1 MNATVENAAGS
12 STPGCEPNCFIPATV
27 TIASGG
33 MVTFANNDSA
43 AHTSTSGTPGDGPS
57 GVWDSSLVMMG
68 AAYTTGALEAGEY
81 PYFCMVHPWMV
92 GLVIVTDDHNAVTS
106 TPPIGPLTFY
116 IDKTT
121 YTTGDTI
128 IVTGYGAS
136 PESVVVID
144 VKNPDGDILTIK
156 QVSVNSNG
164 TFEEIISTGG
174 ALWDQEGFYSLDV
187 SDGSETLFVEFL
199 MSNSPINSHVIENAI
214 GSSTPGCEPDC
225 FIPSFL
231 IVDPGDIV
239 TFVNNDSAAHTS
251 TSGTPADGPDGNW
264 DSSLMSPG
272 YGMDVVFE
280 ISDAGQEFPYFCMV
294 HPWMEGTIIVSGGGE
309 SRSTP
314 SQAESSQAQDDA
326 AERIVAAEAA
336 ASAAEAEA
344 AARIAEAEAAARI
357 AAAEAAAAAAEAASQ
372 QAISELSVNEKIE
385 ITMDFTNDSDVQQ
398 SFALI
403 VQIKDSNNTT
413 ISLSHVTGMLG
424 AGQTLDQVLSY
435 TPSESGSYTVE
446 KFLWNDFS
454 NPTALTD
461 EKESF
466 TLTVIE

>member
-1 MNATVENAAGS
+1 ME
-12 STPGCEPNCFIPATV
+12 
-27 TIASGG
+27 
-33 MVTFANNDSA
+33 
-43 AHTSTSGTPGDGPS
+43 
-57 GVWDSSLVMMG
+57 
-68 AAYTTGALEAGEY
+68 
-81 PYFCMVHPWMV
+81 

-128 IVTGYGAS
+128 IVTGSGATS
-136 PESVVVID
+136 SSVTTV

-187 SDGSETLFVEFL
+187 SDGPETLFVEFL
-199 MSNSPINSHVIENAI
+199 FSNSPINSHVIENAI
-214 GSSTPGCEPDC
+214 GSSTPGCEPNC

-239 TFVNNDSAAHTS
+239 TFVNNDSAGHTS

-272 YGMDVVFE
+272 YGMDVIFE

-294 HPWMEGTIIVSGGGE
+294 HPWMEGTIIVSGGGAI
-309 SRSTP
+309 SP
-314 SQAESSQAQDDA
+314 SQVESSQAQDDA
-326 AERIVAAEAA
+326 AE
-336 ASAAEAEA
+336 
-344 AARIAEAEAAARI
+344 RI

-372 QAISELSVNEKIE
+372 QAISELSVN
-385 ITMDFTNDSDVQQ
+385 
-398 SFALI
+398 
-403 VQIKDSNNTT
+403 
-413 ISLSHVTGMLG
+413 
-424 AGQTLDQVLSY
+424 
-435 TPSESGSYTVE
+435 
-446 KFLWNDFS
+446 
-454 NPTALTD
+454 
-461 EKESF
+461 
-466 TLTVIE
+466 